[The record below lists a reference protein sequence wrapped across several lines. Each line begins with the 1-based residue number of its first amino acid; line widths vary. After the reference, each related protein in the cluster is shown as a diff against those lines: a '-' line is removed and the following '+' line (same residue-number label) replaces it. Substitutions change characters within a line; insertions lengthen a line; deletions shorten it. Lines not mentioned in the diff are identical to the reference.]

1 VFKGVK
7 KSTVFI
13 AFMCVLL
20 GFFTAK
26 SFNSR
31 RPGTIIGEVASISRI
46 EKLLKEKDQLEAR
59 KKEMDNRLMELE
71 TAIEAWEKEFALVDQ
86 STEDIRLELKNAR
99 SFAGLLPL
107 EGPGIEIV
115 LNDRQKD
122 SVLLSNPGMLRF
134 YIVHDSDMLNIINEL
149 RAAGAEAISI
159 NDTRIMANSRISCGG
174 PIINVGKYQRFAPP
188 FIIRAIGD
196 PDRLAGA
203 FDSPD
208 SIYHMLKA
216 WGLRIDVKRMD
227 KIVVPR
233 SLGDS
238 DYHFAK
244 PVEESE

>member
-1 VFKGVK
+1 VLVGIK

-13 AFMCVLL
+13 TFMCVLL

-26 SFNSR
+26 SFNNR
-31 RPGTIIGEVASISRI
+31 QPGTVIGEVASITRI
-46 EKLLKEKDQLEAR
+46 EKLLKEKGELEAIR
-59 KKEMDNRLMELE
+59 NDMNTRLKELE
-71 TAIEAWEKEFALVDQ
+71 SAIEARENEFAQVNK
-86 STEDIRLELKNAR
+86 STADIQQELKNAR

-122 SVLLSNPGMLRF
+122 NILLSNPGMLRF

-188 FIIRAIGD
+188 FVIRAIGD
-196 PDRLAGA
+196 PDKLAGA
-203 FDSPD
+203 FESPD

-216 WGLRIDVKRMD
+216 WGLRFEFTKQD
-227 KIVVPR
+227 KIMVPR
-233 SLGDS
+233 SLGDG
-238 DYHFAK
+238 DYQYAK
-244 PVEESE
+244 PLEESE